1 MNWRDRRLAVE
12 ITFRALTSVRG
23 GGRMQKV
30 VEVGGAGGAD
40 AMIMRTPN
48 WVILL
53 IVAMLVCILYLMWRL
68 AELSGNAEYLFD

>member
-1 MNWRDRRLAVE
+1 
-12 ITFRALTSVRG
+12 
-23 GGRMQKV
+23 
-30 VEVGGAGGAD
+30 
-40 AMIMRTPN
+40 MIMRTPN